1 VRRGL
6 MMSEED
12 LMALFTRRK
21 AIGLF
26 PFVTLASP
34 SSLFLFNPSSAN
46 AQAATKPSGVQL
58 LSQDGRP
65 PASLPMSI
73 ESPFLL
79 QDADLK
85 LPNKNWVRGNL
96 ARAAWT
102 WAAQLFDNPEPANRN
117 NLGRYLV
124 QIPGVLEK
132 QLDYSTSLIFDTPS
146 FRNGVQISGFV
157 DRVTKELVI
166 NAIAQRRR
174 AWYTMTHHAFL
185 GMRSAI
191 VYRTGPEKMAQKMLH
206 LDAPST
212 AGVFDRHERAALILA
227 NKFAEDPKS
236 YSDQD
241 FAEFRAAFGEYD
253 QNVYASIERPF
264 LQLRA
269 AREARAQAL
278 VDDKSGNEADTL
290 ARKAADGVPTTMPK
304 GLLARKI
311 DSQFVELCFLSMQFV
326 ALTGMFSALNIPDE
340 DPMDDVLQ
348 PYPAEFIQKLNG
360 LLEAG
365 SNGIGEIV
373 PPAVTPPTDAIV
385 AGRVK
390 VGPAPLKGARIPLT
404 SYEVDNDRDFGITQG
419 GQSVASW
426 GWGRGAHSPGS
437 LVCALQYLPDAGREE
452 ALYSLALMF
461 NEDQT
466 RNGVLVAGF
475 VDRILKELLI
485 LKVYRLNRSRYGLE
499 HHTVFA
505 YNEFLRRYG
514 GGGFRRPEMTDADAQ
529 RATERALTECTEK
542 LLYLHEANKHPE
554 KYSPV
559 ELAAFAWTDAVILRP
574 HEAYRLEPAL
584 REALKDQ
591 NEAEIIAGTRLL
603 DVSGGVTR
611 DEAMKRLIDHQIA
624 ELGMFVPHMDGI
636 GRAMTMMRLE
646 AEDPVQI
653 VQGRDGPSGGIV
665 PDLDQDGQVLP
676 TGYFNNRPGF
686 HALMRRMGVDE
697 RIMTLNE
704 LFANPKLNLEIT
716 QQLQAGQKSISI
728 SGKDA
733 AKTGEF

>member
-1 VRRGL
+1 
-6 MMSEED
+6 
-12 LMALFTRRK
+12 MALFTRRK

-46 AQAATKPSGVQL
+46 AQAVTKPSRVQL

-65 PASLPMSI
+65 RASLPMSKD
-73 ESPFLL
+73 SPFLL
-79 QDADLK
+79 QGADLR
-85 LPNKNWVRGNL
+85 LPNRNWVQGNV
-96 ARAAWT
+96 ARAEWT
-102 WAAQLFDNPEPANRN
+102 WAAQLFPNPDRVPN
-117 NLGRYLV
+117 NLGNYLA

-174 AWYTMTHHAFL
+174 AWYTTTHHALL

-191 VYRTGPEKMAQKMLH
+191 VYSTGPEKMAQDKMAQKMLR
-206 LDAPST
+206 LDDPT

-227 NKFAEDPKS
+227 TKFATDPQS

-241 FAEFRAAFGEYD
+241 LAEFRVAFGDYD
-253 QNVYASIERPF
+253 QNAYASTERPF

-269 AREARAQAL
+269 AREARARAL

-290 ARKAADGVPTTMPK
+290 ARTAADGVPTTMPK
-304 GLLARKI
+304 ELLARKI

-340 DPMDDVLQ
+340 GPMDDALQ

-360 LLEAG
+360 ILGAG

-373 PPAVTPPTDAIV
+373 PPAVIPPTDAIV

-419 GQSVASW
+419 GQSVGSW

-437 LVCALQYLPDAGREE
+437 LICALQYLPDAGREE
-452 ALYSLALMF
+452 VLYSLALMF

-475 VDRILKELLI
+475 VDRTLKELLI

-505 YNEFLRRYG
+505 YSEFLRRYG

-529 RATERALTECTEK
+529 RATARALTQCTDK

-591 NEAEIIAGTRLL
+591 NEAEIVAGTRWFNTT
-603 DVSGGVTR
+603 GEVTR
-611 DEAMKRLIDHQIA
+611 DEAIKRLLDHQIA
-624 ELGMFVPHMDGI
+624 ELGMLVPHIDGV
-636 GRAMTMMRLE
+636 GRAMTTMRLE

-653 VQGRDGPSGGIV
+653 VRGRVGPTGGIV
-665 PDLDQDGQVLP
+665 PDLDQHGQVLP

-686 HALMRRMGVDE
+686 HTLMRWTGVDE
-697 RIMTLNE
+697 RVMTLNE
-704 LFANPKLNLEIT
+704 LFANPELNVEVMRRLG
-716 QQLQAGQKSISI
+716 AGQASISI
-728 SGKDA
+728 SGEEA
-733 AKTGEF
+733 VRTAEF

>member
-1 VRRGL
+1 
-6 MMSEED
+6 MSEED

-46 AQAATKPSGVQL
+46 AQAVTKPSRVQL

-65 PASLPMSI
+65 RASLPMSKD
-73 ESPFLL
+73 SRFLL
-79 QDADLK
+79 QGADLR
-85 LPNKNWVRGNL
+85 LPNRNWVQGNV
-96 ARAAWT
+96 ARAEWT
-102 WAAQLFDNPEPANRN
+102 WAAQLFPNPDRVPN
-117 NLGRYLV
+117 NLGNYLA

-174 AWYTMTHHAFL
+174 AWYTTTHHALL

-191 VYRTGPEKMAQKMLH
+191 VYSTGPEKMAQDKMAQKMLR
-206 LDAPST
+206 LDDPT

-227 NKFAEDPKS
+227 NKFATDPQS

-241 FAEFRAAFGEYD
+241 LAEFRAAFGDYD

-269 AREARAQAL
+269 AREARARTL
-278 VDDKSGNEADTL
+278 VDGKSGNEADTL
-290 ARKAADGVPTTMPK
+290 ARQAADGVPTTMPK
-304 GLLARKI
+304 ELLARKI

-340 DPMDDVLQ
+340 GPMDDALQ

-360 LLEAG
+360 LLGAG

-373 PPAVTPPTDAIV
+373 PPAVIPPTDAIV

-419 GQSVASW
+419 GQSVGSW

-437 LVCALQYLPDAGREE
+437 LICALQYLPDAGREE
-452 ALYSLALMF
+452 VLYSLALMF

-475 VDRILKELLI
+475 VDRTLKELLI

-505 YNEFLRRYG
+505 YSEFLRRYG

-529 RATERALTECTEK
+529 RATERALTECTDK

-591 NEAEIIAGTRLL
+591 NEAEIVAGTRWFNTT
-603 DVSGGVTR
+603 GEVTR
-611 DEAMKRLIDHQIA
+611 DEAIKRLLDHQIA
-624 ELGMFVPHMDGI
+624 ELGMLVPHIDGV
-636 GRAMTMMRLE
+636 GRAMTTMRLE

-653 VQGRDGPSGGIV
+653 VRGRVGPTGGIV
-665 PDLDQDGQVLP
+665 PDLDQHGQVLP
-676 TGYFNNRPGF
+676 TGYFNTRPGF
-686 HALMRRMGVDE
+686 HTLMRGMGVDE
-697 RIMTLNE
+697 RVMTLNE
-704 LFANPKLNLEIT
+704 LFANPKLNVEVMRRLG
-716 QQLQAGQKSISI
+716 AGQASISI
-728 SGKDA
+728 SGEEA
-733 AKTGEF
+733 VRTAEF

>member
-1 VRRGL
+1 
-6 MMSEED
+6 
-12 LMALFTRRK
+12 MALFTRRK

-46 AQAATKPSGVQL
+46 AQAVTKPSRVQL

-65 PASLPMSI
+65 RASLPMSKD
-73 ESPFLL
+73 SRFLL
-79 QDADLK
+79 QGADLR
-85 LPNKNWVRGNL
+85 LPNRNWVQGNV
-96 ARAAWT
+96 ARAEWT
-102 WAAQLFDNPEPANRN
+102 WAAQLFPNPDRVPN
-117 NLGRYLV
+117 NLGNYLA

-174 AWYTMTHHAFL
+174 AWYTTTHHALL

-191 VYRTGPEKMAQKMLH
+191 VYSTGPEKMAQDKMAQKMLR
-206 LDAPST
+206 LDDPT

-227 NKFAEDPKS
+227 TKFATDPQS
-236 YSDQD
+236 YSDHD
-241 FAEFRAAFGEYD
+241 FAEFRVAFGDYN
-253 QNVYASIERPF
+253 QNNYASIDRPF

-269 AREARAQAL
+269 AREARARTL
-278 VDDKSGNEADTL
+278 VDGKSGNEADTL
-290 ARKAADGVPTTMPK
+290 ARQAADGVPTTMPK
-304 GLLARKI
+304 ELLARKI

-340 DPMDDVLQ
+340 IPMDDALQ

-360 LLEAG
+360 ILGAG

-373 PPAVTPPTDAIV
+373 PPAVIPPTDAIV

-419 GQSVASW
+419 GQSVGSW

-437 LVCALQYLPDAGREE
+437 LICALQYLPDAGREE
-452 ALYSLALMF
+452 VLYSLALMF

-475 VDRILKELLI
+475 VDRTLKELLI

-505 YNEFLRRYG
+505 YSEFLRRYG

-529 RATERALTECTEK
+529 RATERALTECTDK

-591 NEAEIIAGTRLL
+591 NEAEIVAGTRWFNTT
-603 DVSGGVTR
+603 GEVTR
-611 DEAMKRLIDHQIA
+611 DEAIKRLLDHQIA
-624 ELGMFVPHMDGI
+624 ELGMLVPHIDGV
-636 GRAMTMMRLE
+636 GRAMTTMRLE

-653 VQGRDGPSGGIV
+653 VRGRVGPTGGIV
-665 PDLDQDGQVLP
+665 PDLDQHGQVLP
-676 TGYFNNRPGF
+676 TGYFNTRPGF
-686 HALMRRMGVDE
+686 HTLMRGMGVDE
-697 RIMTLNE
+697 RVMTLNE
-704 LFANPKLNLEIT
+704 LFANPKLNVEVMRRLG
-716 QQLQAGQKSISI
+716 AGQASISI
-728 SGKDA
+728 SGEEA
-733 AKTGEF
+733 VRTAEF